1 MKLKFCCF
9 LSRNGIAMV
18 FGLSVERAVNDDFG
32 PSMVQLSLHNKENA
46 SVHASFI
53 CACIFLCVCS

>member
-9 LSRNGIAMV
+9 LSRNSIAMV
-18 FGLSVERAVNDDFG
+18 IGLCVRAVNDDFG
-32 PSMVQLSLHNKENA
+32 LSMVQLSLHNKENA

-53 CACIFLCVCS
+53 CACIF

>member
-9 LSRNGIAMV
+9 LSRNGIAIV
-18 FGLSVERAVNDDFG
+18 LGLSVERAVNDDFG
-32 PSMVQLSLHNKENA
+32 PSMVQLTLHNKENA

-53 CACIFLCVCS
+53 CACIFLIVCS

>member
-1 MKLKFCCF
+1 MEEQW
-9 LSRNGIAMV
+9 

-32 PSMVQLSLHNKENA
+32 PSMVQLSLQNKDNA
-46 SVHASFI
+46 SVHARFI